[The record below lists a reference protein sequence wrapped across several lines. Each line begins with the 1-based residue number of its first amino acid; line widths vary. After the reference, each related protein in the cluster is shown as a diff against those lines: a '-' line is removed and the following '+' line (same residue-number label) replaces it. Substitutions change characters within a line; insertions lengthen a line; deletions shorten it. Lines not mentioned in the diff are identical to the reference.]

1 MSIENQLHLVTTM
14 SSRKGNNYLTFN
26 GRQNMRNEIIRGVPL
41 SEITSKFNVSYRT
54 VLREKENIR
63 LGTELPT
70 GIGKE
75 RKKVQSFHYNE
86 LESYLS
92 ESIDS
97 LRMVGFPVSGAYI
110 QILARNRAR
119 ALVEN
124 PETPIEIKRKYES
137 AAFSD
142 CWLRT
147 SKKDNV
153 PDVSESMVK
162 ERHFPKITKS

>member
-1 MSIENQLHLVTTM
+1 MENQLHLVTTM
-14 SSRKGNNYLTFN
+14 ISRKGNNYLTFN

-41 SEITSKFNVSYRT
+41 SEISSKFNVSYRT

-75 RKKVQSFHYNE
+75 RKKVQKLHYNE

-92 ESIDS
+92 ESINS
-97 LRMVGFPVSGAYI
+97 LRMFSFPVLDAYI

-124 PETPIEIKRKYES
+124 RK
-137 AAFSD
+137 
-142 CWLRT
+142 LQ
-147 SKKDNV
+147 
-153 PDVSESMVK
+153 
-162 ERHFPKITKS
+162 